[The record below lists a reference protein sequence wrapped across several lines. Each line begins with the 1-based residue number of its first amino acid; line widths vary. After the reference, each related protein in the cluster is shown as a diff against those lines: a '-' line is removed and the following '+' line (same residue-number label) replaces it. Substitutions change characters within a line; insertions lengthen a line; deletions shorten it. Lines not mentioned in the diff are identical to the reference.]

1 MPDLLVIEAEI
12 VAKEAPLPERYAQS
26 IELIQLFE
34 SDSLL
39 KNDKNWKDYKNS
51 LYALDEPISKE
62 KFIETLNKHFHTSTS
77 TNKNIRALLR
87 QHGIILNFSKAEEDL
102 LNKMED
108 TFTIQAGTS
117 DEKNAWYS
125 VGYYHNSLQHE
136 LSHML
141 HIRKIHALTG
151 NLRHLDSLELMD
163 VDFVRYN
170 NFTVLPF
177 PVKYLREI
185 ICLNQSE

>member
-1 MPDLLVIEAEI
+1 
-12 VAKEAPLPERYAQS
+12 
-26 IELIQLFE
+26 
-34 SDSLL
+34 
-39 KNDKNWKDYKNS
+39 
-51 LYALDEPISKE
+51 
-62 KFIETLNKHFHTSTS
+62 
-77 TNKNIRALLR
+77 
-87 QHGIILNFSKAEEDL
+87 
-102 LNKMED
+102 MED

>member
-1 MPDLLVIEAEI
+1 
-12 VAKEAPLPERYAQS
+12 
-26 IELIQLFE
+26 
-34 SDSLL
+34 
-39 KNDKNWKDYKNS
+39 
-51 LYALDEPISKE
+51 
-62 KFIETLNKHFHTSTS
+62 
-77 TNKNIRALLR
+77 
-87 QHGIILNFSKAEEDL
+87 
-102 LNKMED
+102 
-108 TFTIQAGTS
+108 
-117 DEKNAWYS
+117 
-125 VGYYHNSLQHE
+125 
-136 LSHML
+136 ML